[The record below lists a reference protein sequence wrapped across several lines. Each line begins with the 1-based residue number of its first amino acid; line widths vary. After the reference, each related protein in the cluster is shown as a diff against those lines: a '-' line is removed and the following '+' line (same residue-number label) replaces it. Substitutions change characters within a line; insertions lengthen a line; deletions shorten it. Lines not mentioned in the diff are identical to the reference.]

1 MRSFLAY
8 KGFESDL
15 TCRGFQ
21 YEIGKTYTME
31 GEPKLCERGFHCCL
45 KLSDVFAFYSPMVYE
60 HSVKNRKHIVRS
72 MLTENRY
79 CLVEVLGDI
88 DNSCFE
94 DMRFSTKI
102 ATNEIKIVKELTAND
117 VITILEDE
125 LLSAKGC
132 CQMLEGTLSEL
143 VELNCIENKK
153 RIDHELFCV

>member
-8 KGFESDL
+8 KGFDNEL
-15 TCRGFQ
+15 TCRCFQ

-31 GEPKLCERGFHCCL
+31 DEPKLCEQGFHCCL
-45 KLSDVFAFYSPMVYE
+45 KLSDVFPFYSPIGYE
-60 HSVKNRKHIVRS
+60 HSVVNFKHRVKC

-88 DNSCFE
+88 DNSSFE

-102 ATNEIKIVKELTAND
+102 VTNKIKIVQELTTKD

-125 LLSAKGC
+125 LLSAKGW
-132 CQMLEGTLSEL
+132 CQRVAGTLAEL
-143 VELNCIENKK
+143 EDLNHIESK
-153 RIDHELFCV
+153 RIDHELFCI